1 MEPQRPPEDARF
13 EGIGDWLVSHGQDA
27 LARGAGRRPT
37 GAGSGRAR
45 VRRMARILV
54 GVAAVAVLAWII
66 LSAVSASLAGYLWF
80 SNVGFGDVWGT
91 QFTYGLA
98 LFLGGF
104 VGGAVILL
112 ASLVLAWRLGHDP
125 SDAAVAARL
134 PGRRTDR
141 RGAAWLAAAANL
153 PRRSVRG
160 GLVLVALALA
170 VLLGLS
176 LAGAWQTVALWMH
189 RVPYAAT
196 GAAVTDPSFGLDL
209 GWWMFSLP
217 FLHLAA
223 NLAAALLLAS
233 LLLTGAAYGL
243 VAVRGADVRGP
254 GPRLHLALLGGLLL
268 AAVAAMQW
276 VGRYDLAYAQNGFV
290 TGVSATDAAIRLPLA
305 AITTA
310 STIAA
315 AVGLVVLTLA
325 DRPRLARR
333 AAMLGGAWYV
343 ALLVAGAVLPVAYQ
357 KLFVAPSQNLAEAP
371 SIANN
376 IALTRRGF
384 ALDTWTLASD
394 TARSSLTAAD
404 VSNDQATFD
413 NARLWDPSPLG
424 ATLDQLQTVR
434 QYYTFTSVNIDR
446 YTIDGQPTAVM
457 LSAREM
463 ANASTSWIAS
473 HILYTHGYGLA
484 MLPVN
489 AVDADGLPHLIIQ
502 NLPVTQSPG
511 APSVTQPRIYFGQRP
526 STWVLVDAKSNEFD
540 YPSTTGNGS
549 DVDTR
554 YTGGAGLALGSP
566 AARLFWAWNLGDLNL
581 AISDQVTTQTKLLLH
596 RSLADRL
603 GTLAPF
609 LALDGNPYLV
619 VAPDGHLVYVQ
630 DAYTITAGM
639 PDATSVQDATL
650 GATYNYIRNSV
661 KITVDAYDG
670 TTHFYVADPTD
681 PLVRAWQGVFP
692 TMFEPLSAMPAGLAV
707 HLRTPEAMFNTQTQ
721 MYAAYHVTDVASF
734 YKSDNLWTIPAAPAA
749 SSATSASATPSASAG
764 STAATGASPAPVP
777 GAYYVEMRLPDQGQ
791 PEFVLVQPMVPASR
805 PNMIAWVAA
814 RNDGTARGQVIA
826 YELPANTT
834 IQGPTQIEA
843 RIDQD
848 PVISAQ
854 ISLWNQSGS
863 QVIRGRLLVIPVG
876 TSFVYL
882 EPVYLQSR
890 SSAFPQLT
898 KIVVASSDTVGW
910 GDTLAQALAEVTSGA
925 GTGGQSAGGTGTG
938 AGGTGQTGTS
948 PTPSPA
954 ASPPAGLP
962 TDVAGLVRYADAHF
976 AAANADRAGGNL
988 AGADQELQLVQAA
1001 LNALSELKGVPPG
1014 SPAPSAS
1021 ALPAP

>member
-54 GVAAVAVLAWII
+54 GVAAVAVLTWII
-66 LSAVSASLAGYLWF
+66 LSAVSTPLAGYLWF
-80 SNVGFGDVWGT
+80 SNVGFGAVWGT
-91 QFTYGLA
+91 QFTYSLA

-112 ASLVLAWRLGHDP
+112 ASLVLAWRLGGDP
-125 SDAAVAARL
+125 TDVAVAARL

-170 VLLGLS
+170 ALLGLI
-176 LAGAWQTVALWMH
+176 LAGGWQTIALWMH

-196 GAAVTDPSFGLDL
+196 GAAITDPSFGLDL

-223 NLAAALLLAS
+223 NLAAGLLLAC
-233 LLLTGAAYGL
+233 LLMTGAAYAL

-290 TGVSATDAAIRLPLA
+290 TGVSATDAAVRLPLA
-305 AITTA
+305 AVTTA
-310 STIAA
+310 TTIAA
-315 AVGLVVLTLA
+315 AVGLVALALA

-333 AAMLGGAWYV
+333 VAIAGGAWYV
-343 ALLVAGAVLPVAYQ
+343 ALLVAGAALPVAYQ

-376 IALTRRGF
+376 IAQTRRGF

-404 VSNDQATFD
+404 VTQRSGHLRQRPAVGPQPPGQPRSTSSRPC
-413 NARLWDPSPLG
+413 ASTTPSPRSTSI
-424 ATLDQLQTVR
+424 AT
-434 QYYTFTSVNIDR
+434 
-446 YTIDGQPTAVM
+446 TIDGQPTAVM

-511 APSVTQPRIYFGQRP
+511 APAVTQPRIYFGQRP
-526 STWVLVDAKSNEFD
+526 SAWVLVDAKSNEFD

-554 YTGGAGLALGSP
+554 YTGSAGLPLGSP

-581 AISDQVTTQTKLLLH
+581 AISDQVTAQTKLLLH

-630 DAYTITAGM
+630 DAYTISGGM

-670 TTHFYVADPTD
+670 TTHFYVADPGRSPD
-681 PLVRAWQGVFP
+681 PRLAGRLSDHVRAA
-692 TMFEPLSAMPAGLAV
+692 LRDAGRA
-707 HLRTPEAMFNTQTQ
+707 RR
-721 MYAAYHVTDVASF
+721 
-734 YKSDNLWTIPAAPAA
+734 APAH
-749 SSATSASATPSASAG
+749 AG
-764 STAATGASPAPVP
+764 GDVQRADPDVC
-777 GAYYVEMRLPDQGQ
+777 RLSRDGRGQ
-791 PEFVLVQPMVPASR
+791 LLQERQPM
-805 PNMIAWVAA
+805 
-814 RNDGTARGQVIA
+814 D
-826 YELPANTT
+826 
-834 IQGPTQIEA
+834 
-843 RIDQD
+843 D
-848 PVISAQ
+848 P
-854 ISLWNQSGS
+854 
-863 QVIRGRLLVIPVG
+863 RR
-876 TSFVYL
+876 
-882 EPVYLQSR
+882 
-890 SSAFPQLT
+890 
-898 KIVVASSDTVGW
+898 
-910 GDTLAQALAEVTSGA
+910 
-925 GTGGQSAGGTGTG
+925 
-938 AGGTGQTGTS
+938 
-948 PTPSPA
+948 
-954 ASPPAGLP
+954 
-962 TDVAGLVRYADAHF
+962 AGLVLRVFRIRHALAGLRVLDGRGRRPGPGPRRLLRGDAP
-976 AAANADRAGGNL
+976 ARPGPAGVRAGP
-988 AGADQELQLVQAA
+988 ADGARI
-1001 LNALSELKGVPPG
+1001 
-1014 SPAPSAS
+1014 PAEHDRLGGGPQ
-1021 ALPAP
+1021 